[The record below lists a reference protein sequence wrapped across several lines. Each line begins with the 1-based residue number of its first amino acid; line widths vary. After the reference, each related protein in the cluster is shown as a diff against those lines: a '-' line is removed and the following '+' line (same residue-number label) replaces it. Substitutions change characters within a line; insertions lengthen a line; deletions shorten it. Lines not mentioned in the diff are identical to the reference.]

1 MKCQNADSAT
11 TLTAQMVSNA
21 KNGSGLRMDGLVIGE
36 QKGLIK
42 MKCEKCGK
50 EMYLLNVDV
59 FDCYGSDADVPH
71 MYDEEQDECAV
82 VIDTTPNWTGYEL
95 SEEEMMET
103 ITCPHCGKFPFNHKE
118 VQVYDIVRIVCF
130 KSEKE

>member
-1 MKCQNADSAT
+1 
-11 TLTAQMVSNA
+11 
-21 KNGSGLRMDGLVIGE
+21 
-36 QKGLIK
+36 

-50 EMYLLNVDV
+50 EMYLVNVDV
-59 FDCYGSDADVPH
+59 FNQNGYDSTVGYLYNEQ
-71 MYDEEQDECAV
+71 YDEQAI
-82 VIDTTPNWTGYEL
+82 VIDTNKNWTGYEL
-95 SEEEMMET
+95 SEEEMMER